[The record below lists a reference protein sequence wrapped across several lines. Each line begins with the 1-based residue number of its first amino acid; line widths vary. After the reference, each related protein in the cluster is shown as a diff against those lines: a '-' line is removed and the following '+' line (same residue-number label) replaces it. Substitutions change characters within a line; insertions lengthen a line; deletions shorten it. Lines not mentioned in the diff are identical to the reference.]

1 MVAELVY
8 LRIFQ
13 SPDWGLGA
21 AISVVLVLFVGV
33 LMALLLPLSSDQA
46 QSDLGERR
54 CRPIVPAPSR

>member
-21 AISVVLVLFVGV
+21 AISVVLVLFIGV
-33 LMALLLPLSSDQA
+33 LLALM
-46 QSDLGERR
+46 RR
-54 CRPIVPAPSR
+54 FIKPAHLIG